1 MLVLYESNE
10 FSNGAEPKGPYLNF
24 VEGFGYAGSGALAAL
39 VLMVL
44 VIAAVIPQF
53 RQATRWATI

>member
-1 MLVLYESNE
+1 MSQM
-10 FSNGAEPKGPYLNF
+10 SSQTAPEPKGPYLNF

-44 VIAAVIPQF
+44 VIAAVKRPW
-53 RQATRWATI
+53 TK